1 MKRKA
6 LGRGLDSLLPSAKSK
21 ASEGL
26 QTLPISAIA
35 PNPHQPRR
43 PIVDEEIRE
52 LAASLKADGLLQP
65 PVVCRRG
72 EGYVLIAGERRWRAA
87 LSLGWKT
94 IPAIVK
100 ETVDDRELL
109 LLALV
114 ENVQRDDLDPIEK
127 AMGFR
132 ELQQKF
138 HLTQEVIAEKMGKS
152 RAAVANALRLL
163 HLPEEIQGM
172 LKSGAIA
179 EGHARTLL
187 GLATEREMLA
197 LARKIAQSG
206 LTVRAVERKVQKKEK
221 SADPITRDAES
232 KLSRLLHAPVSIER
246 KGKGGTV
253 RIRFHSEEELIRI
266 YEHLSS
272 GGGA

>member
-6 LGRGLDSLLPSAKSK
+6 LGRGLDSLLPSAASK
-21 ASEGL
+21 AAEGL
-26 QTLPISAIA
+26 QTLPISAIV
-35 PNPHQPRR
+35 PNPQQPRR
-43 PIVDEEIRE
+43 SFADEEIRD

-65 PVVCRRG
+65 PVVIRRG
-72 EGYVLIAGERRWRAA
+72 DGYLLVAGERRWRAA

-94 IPAIVK
+94 IPAIVRGAL
-100 ETVDDRELL
+100 DDRDLL

-114 ENVQRDDLDPIEK
+114 ENVQREDLNPIEK

-138 HLTQEVIAEKMGKS
+138 HLTQEEIAEKMGKS
-152 RAAVANALRLL
+152 RAAVANTLRLL
-163 HLPEEIQGM
+163 HLPEEIQEM
-172 LKSGAIA
+172 LKSGALT

-187 GLATEREMLA
+187 GAANAKEMLA
-197 LARKIAQSG
+197 LARRIVQSG
-206 LTVRAVERKVQKKEK
+206 LTVRAVEKKVQKRERP
-221 SADPITRDAES
+221 ADPITRDAET

-253 RIRFHSEEELIRI
+253 RIRFQSEEELIRI
-266 YEHLSS
+266 YEHLS